1 MAADKSRCDPRTEV
15 QAAGLKAAS
24 LGQIHLGGV
33 VGLPFLSIA
42 RRWRACCL
50 AMQGPGVML
59 GPFISSAQEARDL
72 IFEIWLSACKIRLRS
87 MLPVGPLQRPVKA
100 ESPAVCCRSRRPK

>member
-59 GPFISSAQEARDL
+59 GPFISSAQEAQWIASFKVDSIHFSLGAIWRDT
-72 IFEIWLSACKIRLRS
+72 IEHRGGRRSCTAIVYYLR
-87 MLPVGPLQRPVKA
+87 
-100 ESPAVCCRSRRPK
+100 RSL